1 MDAARNAYR
10 QSRTF
15 SMTRIDMLIT
25 LYQRLLQSIDEMQD
39 ALQASDDARVNSAQL
54 NTSRYI
60 LALLDGIDPNQGE
73 VAVNVQRL
81 CHFAFTQISEQTVD
95 GLNAARSVLQPL
107 CDSFCA
113 IRDEAAELELQG
125 EIPPL
130 DFESPTQQVEA

>member
-1 MDAARNAYR
+1 MDAARTAYR

-25 LYQRLLQSIDEMQD
+25 LYQRLLQSVDEMQD
-39 ALQASDDARVNSAQL
+39 ALEASDDARLNSAQL
-54 NTSRYI
+54 NASRYI
-60 LALLDGIDPNQGE
+60 VALLDGIDPNQGE

-81 CHFAFTQISEQTVD
+81 CHFALTQISEQSVD

-107 CDSFCA
+107 CDSFCS
-113 IRDEAAELELQG
+113 IRDEAAELEMNG

-130 DFESPTQQVEA
+130 DFEAPVEQMEA